1 MDYPYSKVI
10 SLHEADPHLYSTI
23 ELEYPKD
30 KEKFLDY
37 IIPVLEKEYGLDS
50 DLIEEKLKNVSN
62 DKTKAIM
69 NFLKKHNTPDPS
81 KSVSPKRI
89 WLKNTRSKLPEI
101 LARDI
106 LSKKEKVK
114 FPYRY
119 SINEDDPD
127 MPKRGI
133 DGFGFIFKE
142 DSEGLALDYI
152 VAAEVKASDDKN
164 SPPATVHQKADSMF
178 SALKSVVNID
188 LRLKKSLASAFDI
201 LDDTEFIAVVANVI
215 SIIEEND
222 NSQLEELK
230 KQIVVVPFLLRRR
243 EHWSEDD
250 YGKFKTDNYEI
261 ECAAIKY
268 YIVALDYDL
277 VKFSDEIYEI
287 LRNGRDD
294 TVSLGKANK

>member
-1 MDYPYSKVI
+1 MEYPYSKVI
-10 SLHEADPHLYSTI
+10 SLKKEDPHLFSTI

-37 IIPVLEKEYGLDS
+37 ILPVLEKEYGLDNQ
-50 DLIEEKLKNVSN
+50 LIEEKLQNASE
-62 DKTKAIM
+62 DKTKAIK
-69 NFLKKHNTPDPS
+69 NFLAKYNTPDP
-81 KSVSPKRI
+81 KKNVSIKRP

-101 LARDI
+101 IARDI

-119 SINEDDPD
+119 SINEEDPD

-142 DSEGLALDYI
+142 DNDGVSLDYI
-152 VAAEVKASDDKN
+152 VAAEVKASDEKK
-164 SPPATVHQKADSMF
+164 SPPATVHKNEDSMF
-178 SALKSVVNID
+178 NALKSIVSID

-201 LDDTEFIAVVANVI
+201 LEDKEFIAVVANII

-222 NSQLEELK
+222 YRQMEQLK
-230 KQIVVVPFLLRRR
+230 KQIVVVPFLLRKK
-243 EHWSEDD
+243 EFWSEDD
-250 YGKFKTDNYEI
+250 YGKFNTDSDEI
-261 ECAAIKY
+261 SCAAIKY

-277 VKFSDEIYEI
+277 VNFSDEIYEI

-294 TVSLGKANK
+294 KVNLGKPDK